1 MRNMSIL
8 NGQRATSGIVPRPY
22 PRALGHG
29 GASNIRVEPRS
40 GLVVY
45 KRNHWVPLYTNHW
58 VGPRSGLDVK
68 PSGLMCEH
76 KGSKVIA
83 V

>member
-1 MRNMSIL
+1 M
-8 NGQRATSGIVPRPY
+8 IVSWCQPNT
-22 PRALGHG
+22 ALMC
-29 GASNIRVEPRS
+29 GAMESMHHSCYKEYNNRVEPRS

-45 KRNHWVPLYTNHW
+45 KRNHWGPLYTNHW